1 MSLGFIIRI
10 FWKLL
15 DLSLNIL
22 KKVYRY
28 ENIQDNFYTY
38 PNSISLKLENRA
50 RRWRTAWCFKF
61 FLNTSRFASLYWR
74 QFYALIPPS
83 FFFFLIYVL
92 HTKPCCANKK
102 IISHKNYAVYQNY
115 VRHKKHFMATKNF
128 LSLPKESLMLTKYG

>member
-1 MSLGFIIRI
+1 MSLGFIVRI

-61 FLNTSRFASLYWR
+61 FLNTSRFA
-74 QFYALIPPS
+74 FFIDDS
-83 FFFFLIYVL
+83 FMLSFRLHFFFLIYAL

-102 IISHKNYAVYQNY
+102 IISYKNYAVYQNY